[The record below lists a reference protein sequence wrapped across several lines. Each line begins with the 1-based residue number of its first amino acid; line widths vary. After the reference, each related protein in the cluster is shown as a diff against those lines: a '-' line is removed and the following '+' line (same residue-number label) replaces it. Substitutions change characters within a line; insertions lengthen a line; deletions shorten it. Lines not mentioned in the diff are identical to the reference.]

1 MRVRDRR
8 IPVRAGGLRGPQAL
22 QARLQSPT
30 CNGEVAMSNPIIS
43 PAKTGAPRCGALAP
57 AFALPDVTRPAD
69 AEPVRLRAWRQRR
82 PVLLALLPAAAG
94 EQRLVWLRAL
104 AARRA
109 DLDEAR
115 AVTLAIVG
123 GDREAVRALGRQADV
138 TFPVLADATGAT
150 LAAYLG
156 ADATRPSL
164 ALVNRYNTL
173 ISLLPAGAPNAA
185 PDLDAALRD
194 FAYAEQED
202 CACTI
207 PAWPVEE

>member
-1 MRVRDRR
+1 
-8 IPVRAGGLRGPQAL
+8 
-22 QARLQSPT
+22 
-30 CNGEVAMSNPIIS
+30 MSNPIIH

-57 AFALPDVTRPAD
+57 AFALPDVAQPAD

-82 PVLLALLPAAAG
+82 PVLLALLPVAAG
-94 EQRLVWLRAL
+94 EQRLTWLRAL

-123 GDREAVRALGRQADV
+123 GGAEAVRALWRQADV
-138 TFPVLADATGAT
+138 AFPLLADATGAT
-150 LAAYLG
+150 LAAYVD
-156 ADATRPSL
+156 ADTARPSL

-173 ISLLPAGAPNAA
+173 ISLLPAATPNAA

-207 PAWPVEE
+207 PAWPVEEEAGG